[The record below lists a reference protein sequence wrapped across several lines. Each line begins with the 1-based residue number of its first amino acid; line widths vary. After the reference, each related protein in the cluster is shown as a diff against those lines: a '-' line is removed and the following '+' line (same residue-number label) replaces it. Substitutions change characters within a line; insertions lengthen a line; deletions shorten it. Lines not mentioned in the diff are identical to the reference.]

1 MKTKKKMAALLLVT
15 IGLALICAKT
25 ADANSVWS
33 WDWDSCTTEGWVD
46 ATDYTI
52 VTVEAGRNGTC
63 GLGAQQPL
71 GTPESSRPAVK
82 IEGQTLDPGTL
93 VGGEINNYF
102 LPMTGEIYVDADRL
116 MPAVSGIFLDLKLFN
131 EDSYGRFICYPYLGY
146 GSIDD
151 LDDGWYRYH
160 LVNVFYS
167 EDSGVDAGFFFL
179 EWTWEYNA
187 AEIPVVFDNLTIAP
201 EPTPVPVAV
210 NIRPQCCPNPLS
222 AVSKGMLP
230 VVISGTNEFDVND
243 IEPASVSI
251 VVNGIE
257 ISAVRHCYKDVTAPA
272 EPCVCPE
279 SSGPDGFIDI
289 ILHFETEAL
298 LEALGDLTGVE
309 QLELQFTG
317 RLLDLTPIEGS
328 DCVLI
333 CNEMLE

>member
-25 ADANSVWS
+25 ADANSIWF
-33 WDWDSCTTEGWVD
+33 WDWDSCTTEDWID

-52 VTVEAGRNGTC
+52 VTIQDGRNGTC
-63 GLGAQQPL
+63 GLGIQQPL

-82 IEGQTLDPGTL
+82 IGGQTLDPGTL
-93 VGGEINNYF
+93 VDGEINNYF
-102 LPMTGEIYVDADRL
+102 LPMTGEIYIDADRL
-116 MPAVSGIFLDLKLFN
+116 MPAENGVFLVLKIYN
-131 EDSYGRFICYPYLGY
+131 ENSWARFICYPYWGW

-160 LVNVFYS
+160 LVNTVYW
-167 EDSGVDAGFFFL
+167 EDSSADAGFFIL
-179 EWTWEYNA
+179 EWTWQYNT
-187 AEIPVVFDNLTIAP
+187 AESPVVLDNLMIAP

-230 VVISGTNEFDVND
+230 VAISGTNEFDVYD
-243 IEPASVSI
+243 IEPTSVSI
-251 VVNGIE
+251 VVDGNE
-257 ISAVRHCYKDVTAPA
+257 ISAVRHCYQDVAAPA

-279 SSGPDGFIDI
+279 SSDPDGFTDI
-289 ILHFETEAL
+289 ILHFETEDL

-317 RLLDLTPIEGS
+317 RLLDLTPIVGS